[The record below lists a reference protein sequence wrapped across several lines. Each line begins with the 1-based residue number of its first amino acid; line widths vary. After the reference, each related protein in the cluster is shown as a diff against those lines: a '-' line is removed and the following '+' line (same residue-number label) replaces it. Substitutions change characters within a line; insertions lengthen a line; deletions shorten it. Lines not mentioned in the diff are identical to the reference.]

1 VCATHIKWDSLYLRI
16 FVLGTRFKNG
26 KISVL
31 HVQAMKAYGGVE
43 VQLYSFVTS
52 ALNRGE

>member
-1 VCATHIKWDSLYLRI
+1 MGSLYLRI
-16 FVLGTRFKNG
+16 FVLGTRFKSG